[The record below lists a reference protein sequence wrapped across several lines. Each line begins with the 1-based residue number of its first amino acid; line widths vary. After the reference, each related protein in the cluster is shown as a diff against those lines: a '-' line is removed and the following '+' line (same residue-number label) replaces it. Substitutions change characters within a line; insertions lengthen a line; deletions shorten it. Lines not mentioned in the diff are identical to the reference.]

1 MTRFS
6 LFTDEELDYME
17 SAFCNEGL
25 KYLVEEVRR
34 ERRYR
39 ESMGLVQMKLEV
51 CDLCRKNS
59 PDAKIKYK
67 YKAKSFL
74 TMFHGQKVVDG

>member
-25 KYLVEEVRR
+25 KYLVEEVRK
-34 ERRYR
+34 ERRDR
-39 ESMGLVQMKLEV
+39 ESI
-51 CDLCRKNS
+51 DIR
-59 PDAKIKYK
+59 
-67 YKAKSFL
+67 
-74 TMFHGQKVVDG
+74 